1 VVLGFCGL
9 DLVVPVYITCVF
21 KGALRFL

>member
-1 VVLGFCGL
+1 LLGFCGL

>member
-1 VVLGFCGL
+1 VLLGFCGL